1 MRESSLSLTR
11 RQILH
16 TLSAA
21 SMLAAPG
28 CGRAGERAPDFS
40 GEDAQGSLVRLS
52 DHAGKVV
59 LVDFWMTTCVPCKI
73 EIPWFVEFAQ
83 AYRDRG
89 LVVIG
94 ISVGGETWD
103 EVRPF
108 LKERN
113 VDYPV
118 LLGDDAVADAY
129 RVTVLPSAF
138 LLDRQGRIAF
148 SHEGLADKDLFQD
161 EIETLL

>member
-1 MRESSLSLTR
+1 MTR

-16 TLSAA
+16 TLPAA
-21 SMLAAPG
+21 SLLAAAG
-28 CGRAGERAPDFS
+28 CGRGGGQAPDFS
-40 GEDAQGSLVRLS
+40 GEDAHRSLVRLS
-52 DHAGKVV
+52 DHIGKVV
-59 LVDFWMTTCVPCKI
+59 LVDFWMTTCVPCKT

-83 AYRDRG
+83 TYRDRG

-118 LLGDDAVADAY
+118 VLGEDAVADAY
-129 RVTVLPSAF
+129 RVTVLPSTF

-148 SHEGLADKDLFQD
+148 SHEGLADKDLFRR

>member
-1 MRESSLSLTR
+1 MTR
-11 RQILH
+11 RQVLH
-16 TLSAA
+16 V
-21 SMLAAPG
+21 LAAVSMVSG
-28 CGRAGERAPDFS
+28 CAQSGGQAPDFA
-40 GEDAQGSLVRLS
+40 GEDAHGNPVRLA

-59 LVDFWMTTCVPCKI
+59 LVDFWMTTCVPCKT
-73 EIPWFVEFAQ
+73 EIPWFVEFAN

-89 LVVIG
+89 LIVIG

-108 LKERN
+108 LQERG

-129 RVTVLPSAF
+129 RVTVLPSTF
-138 LLDRQGRIAF
+138 LLDRRGRIAF
-148 SHEGLADKDLFQD
+148 AHEGLVDKDLFQH